1 MLGKLLK
8 HDFKAT
14 GRVMLPMYLLLVI
27 VTVLGSV
34 LLGSRLLQRGVLM
47 PLVVIMFV
55 AYILMLVAIGI
66 ITMVYQIVYFY
77 RSLFTAQGYLSFTL
91 PVSSW
96 SLLHSRA
103 IVGFVWN
110 LISSVSVVASGIV
123 LIGAQMGFDNLGIA
137 LKSLFVVDTVI
148 NTGKG
153 PTTIISAPA
162 LFGYTPVQFILLMVF
177 FVLVTCFYNIATG
190 YGSVALGQLN
200 PRHKVAGAVMAYLCI
215 YMAVQL
221 IMGGIVFAV
230 SLRPFIGLATSEAEL
245 AVEQISEISQSIYQ
259 PLFPLVMLIYIVI
272 AAGLYIAS
280 GIIMK
285 KKVNLD

>member
-27 VTVLGSV
+27 VTILGSV
-34 LLGSRLLQRGVLM
+34 LLGSRLLQREVLM
-47 PLVVIMFV
+47 PLAVTLLI
-55 AYILMLVAIGI
+55 AYILMLIAIGI
-66 ITMVYQIVYFY
+66 ITTVYQIVYFY
-77 RSLFTAQGYLSFTL
+77 RSLFTTQGYLSFTL
-91 PVSSW
+91 PVSPW

-110 LISSVSVVASGIV
+110 LLGSLSVVASGLV
-123 LIGAQMGFDNLGIA
+123 LTGAQVGFGNLMSI
-137 LKSLFVVDTVI
+137 LKSLFVEDTIIATVE
-148 NTGKG
+148 G
-153 PTTIISAPA
+153 PTTIISASS
-162 LFGYTPVQFILLMVF
+162 LLGYTPVQLVILMVF
-177 FVLVTCFYNIATG
+177 FVLITCFYNIATG

-215 YMAVQL
+215 YMATQI
-221 IMGGIVFAV
+221 IMGGVMLVV
-230 SLRPFIGLATSEAEL
+230 SLKSIMELNSSVTEL
-245 AVEQISEISQSIYQ
+245 ADQQINELSQSIYM
-259 PLFPLVMLIYIVI
+259 PLFPLMMLIYILI
-272 AAGLYIAS
+272 GGGLYIAS

>member
-27 VTVLGSV
+27 VTILGSV
-34 LLGSRLLQRGVLM
+34 LLGSRLLQREALL
-47 PLVVIMFV
+47 PLAVTLLI
-55 AYILMLVAIGI
+55 AYILMLIAIGI
-66 ITMVYQIVYFY
+66 ITTVYQIVYFY
-77 RSLFTAQGYLSFTL
+77 RSLFTTQGYLSFTL
-91 PVSSW
+91 PVSPW

-110 LISSVSVVASGIV
+110 LLSSVSVVASGIV
-123 LIGAQMGFDNLGIA
+123 LIGAQVGFDNLGIV

-148 NTGKG
+148 NTGEG
-153 PTTIISAPA
+153 PATIISLSS
-162 LFGYTPVQFILLMVF
+162 LFGYTPVQLILLMVF
-177 FVLVTCFYNIATG
+177 FVLITCFYNIATG

-215 YMAVQL
+215 YMATQI
-221 IMGGIVFAV
+221 IMGGIMLVV
-230 SLRPFIGLATSEAEL
+230 SLRSFIGLADSEAEL
-245 AVEQISEISQSIYQ
+245 AAEHINEISQSIYQ
-259 PLFPLVMLIYIVI
+259 PLFPLIMLIYIII

>member
-27 VTVLGSV
+27 VTILGSV
-34 LLGSRLLQRGVLM
+34 LLGSRLLQREALL
-47 PLVVIMFV
+47 PLAVTLLI
-55 AYILMLVAIGI
+55 AYILMLIAIGI
-66 ITMVYQIVYFY
+66 ITTVYQIVYFY
-77 RSLFTAQGYLSFTL
+77 RSLFTTQGYLSFTL
-91 PVSSW
+91 PVSPW

-110 LISSVSVVASGIV
+110 LLSSVSVVASGIV
-123 LIGAQMGFDNLGIA
+123 LIGAQVGFDNLGIV

-148 NTGKG
+148 NTGEG
-153 PTTIISAPA
+153 PATIISLSS
-162 LFGYTPVQFILLMVF
+162 LFGYTPVQLILLMVF
-177 FVLVTCFYNIATG
+177 FVLITCFYNIATG

-215 YMAVQL
+215 YMATQI
-221 IMGGIVFAV
+221 IMGGIMLVV
-230 SLRPFIGLATSEAEL
+230 SLRSFLGLADSEAEL
-245 AVEQISEISQSIYQ
+245 AAEHINEISQSIYQ
-259 PLFPLVMLIYIVI
+259 PLFPLIMLIYIII

>member
-34 LLGSRLLQRGVLM
+34 LLGSRLLQTEALM
-47 PLVVIMFV
+47 PLAITLLV
-55 AYILMLVAIGI
+55 AYILMLIAIGI
-66 ITMVYQIVYFY
+66 ITTVYQIVYFY
-77 RSLFTAQGYLSFTL
+77 RSLFTTQGYLSFTL
-91 PVSSW
+91 PVSPW

-103 IVGFVWN
+103 IVGFVWH
-110 LISSVSVVASGIV
+110 LLSSALVVVSGIV
-123 LIGAQMGFDNLGIA
+123 LIGVQVGFDNLGNV
-137 LKSLFVVDTVI
+137 LKSLFVADTIVE
-148 NTGKG
+148 TAAG
-153 PTTIISAPA
+153 PTTIISVSS
-162 LFGYTPVQFILLMVF
+162 LFGFTPVQLIILIIF

-215 YMAVQL
+215 YMANQ
-221 IMGGIVFAV
+221 IITGGIMFAV
-230 SLRPFIGLATSEAEL
+230 SLKSFIGLADSEAEL
-245 AVEQISEISQSIYQ
+245 AMEQINEISQSIYR
-259 PLFPLVMLIYIVI
+259 PLFPLIILIYIII